1 MRLTQMQIWA
11 VNMCGEKVQ
20 IRVRLRLHG
29 LRGVRVQLNI
39 LKEDNFVW
47 KALSTLLLPP
57 VPFSLTVLPHL
68 AKMLA

>member
-1 MRLTQMQIWA
+1 MRLAQMQIWA

-20 IRVRLRLHG
+20 IRVRLRSRG

-47 KALSTLLLPP
+47 KALSALFLPS
-57 VPFSLTVLPHL
+57 VPFSLTLLPDL